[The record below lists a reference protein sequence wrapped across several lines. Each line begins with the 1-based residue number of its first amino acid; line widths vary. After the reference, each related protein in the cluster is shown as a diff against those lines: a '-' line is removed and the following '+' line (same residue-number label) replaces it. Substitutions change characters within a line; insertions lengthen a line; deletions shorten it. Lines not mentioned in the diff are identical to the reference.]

1 MLKIVPPEE
10 AKDSEHLAVAEP
22 ARLGPIPAR
31 ATRRSVEQARSR
43 ADEALQARVA
53 AEEKAERAAL
63 AARSAERARFA
74 AEGKAERARLAADEA
89 LQARFALERDAH
101 RAELAAE
108 GAFKA
113 WGRKLVA
120 EEDQQGRRAEA
131 TVTEEPEPP
140 KAEARMPE
148 APDPREAATHMP
160 AVTAPPAVEAR
171 PPAPDTLTC
180 QIAYWRGYRK
190 SAFYA
195 RAFDEEGYEVAVA
208 ESPLFK
214 TQGKGTPDRT
224 EDAVAAHKALLAQLS
239 SDGWELQGGGDT
251 WFGKTLRR
259 RLSAG

>member
-1 MLKIVPPEE
+1 MGLLEGVVSNPVLKIVPPEE

-108 GAFKA
+108 EAFKV

-120 EEDQQGRRAEA
+120 EEDGPSRRAEA
-131 TVTEEPEPP
+131 P
-140 KAEARMPE
+140 AREQPAPPE
-148 APDPREAATHMP
+148 AEVHTP
-160 AVTAPPAVEAR
+160 AVTPQPADEAR

-180 QIAYWRGYRK
+180 QIAYWRGYRT

-195 RAFDEEGYEVAVA
+195 RAFDEEGYEVALA
-208 ESPLFK
+208 ESPAFK
-214 TQGKGTPDRT
+214 ARGTDGPDRT
-224 EDAVAAHKALLAQLS
+224 EEAVAAHKALLAQLK
-239 SDGWELQGGGDT
+239 SDGWELDGGGDT

-259 RLSAG
+259 RLSAS